1 MLQREESRHD
11 FAFIAGVVIGAAAG
25 AIATLALAP
34 AAGSDTRDKVR
45 QSVTTLDVDSVKQ
58 RATTLSGT
66 ARDAAARGKSTVT
79 TTAQT
84 AAQRGKGKVS
94 ELAAMR
100 GGSSSDEWIEEATD
114 VAESVDVAG
123 DTLVEETVTDV
134 SAAVAESPAEGEKP
148 GPD

>member
-45 QSVTTLDVDSVKQ
+45 QSVSSVDVESVKQ
-58 RATTLSGT
+58 RANALSSS
-66 ARDAAARGKSTVT
+66 ARDAAVRGKESVAA
-79 TTAQT
+79 TAQS
-84 AAQRGKGKVS
+84 AAQLGKDKVG
-94 ELAAMR
+94 ELSAMR
-100 GGSSSDEWIEEATD
+100 GGSSSDEWLDEATD
-114 VAESVDVAG
+114 VAERVEATG

-134 SAAVAESPAEGEKP
+134 TAAVPESPAEEDKP
-148 GPD
+148 GPA